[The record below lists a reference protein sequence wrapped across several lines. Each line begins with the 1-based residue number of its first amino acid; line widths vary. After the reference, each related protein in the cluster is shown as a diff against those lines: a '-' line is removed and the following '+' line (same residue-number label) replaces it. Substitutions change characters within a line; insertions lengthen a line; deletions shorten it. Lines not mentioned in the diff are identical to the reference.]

1 MQGLREGGMHPPP
14 LARSEDDS
22 RERSVRH
29 RPILSHATRARRR
42 RKFEVNHIRDSI
54 DQPLAAALFVTDG
67 LPVLEQYTAIECLSP
82 DFDAHWQAHR
92 AIEAAVELLAKWC
105 SERAIPE
112 CSVEVVRLPG
122 RTPLIFAE
130 IAASGGAKER
140 ATTLL
145 YGHFDKQPALG
156 PWDDGLGPFA
166 PVYRGDRL
174 YGRGTA
180 DDGYATFSAFSAIGS
195 LAQRGVEHGRI
206 LVLIEGSEESG
217 SPDLDAYLD
226 HLAPRLGTPGLVICL
241 DSGCI
246 TYDRLWVT
254 TSLRGTIVGTLR
266 VDVLKNG
273 VHSGQ
278 AGGIVPSSF
287 RVARQLLDR
296 IEDSATGDLLLAE
309 LTAEIPPHRR
319 TEITQVADSFGMEGA
334 GVFPTID
341 GLELAGETPAERIER
356 GTWRASMAVTAQEGM
371 PDLEDGGNVL
381 RPYTT
386 LKLSIRI
393 PPNVDVARAATAL
406 TKVLTSDPPEGAH
419 VTFDVPHLARG
430 WDAPPLA
437 SWLAEAVESA
447 SLTYFGER
455 PAAIGLGGSI
465 PFMASLG
472 RRYPATQFLA
482 TGVLGPESNA
492 HGPNEFLHV
501 PTAEAVTCCVAD
513 VLAAVP

>member
-1 MQGLREGGMHPPP
+1 VNQIPDPTDQG
-14 LARSEDDS
+14 
-22 RERSVRH
+22 
-29 RPILSHATRARRR
+29 
-42 RKFEVNHIRDSI
+42 
-54 DQPLAAALFVTDG
+54 LAAALFVTNG

-82 DFDAHWQAHR
+82 AFDARWSTHG
-92 AIEAAVELLAKWC
+92 AIDIAVELLAKWC
-105 SERAIPE
+105 GERAIPA
-112 CSVEVVRLPG
+112 CRVEVVRLPG

-130 IAASGGAKER
+130 IAATEGAAER

-156 PWDDGLGPFA
+156 PWADGLGPFT

-180 DDGYATFSAFSAIGS
+180 DDGYATFSAFSAIES
-195 LAQRGVEHGRI
+195 LAQRGVAHGRI

-241 DSGCI
+241 DSGCV

-266 VDVLKNG
+266 VDVLTNG

-278 AGGIVPSSF
+278 AGGVVPSSF
-287 RVARQLLDR
+287 RIARQLLDR
-296 IEDSATGDLLLAE
+296 IEDDTTGDLLVKE
-309 LTAEIPPHRR
+309 LHAEIPPHRR
-319 TEITQVADSFGMEGA
+319 AEIEQVAESFGMEGA
-334 GVFPTID
+334 GVFPVVE
-341 GLELAGETPAERIER
+341 GLKLTGDTPAERIER
-356 GTWRASMAVTAQEGM
+356 GTWRASLAVTAQEGM

-381 RPYTT
+381 RPFTT

-393 PPNVDVARAATAL
+393 PPNVDAAGAAKAL
-406 TKVLTSDPPEGAH
+406 TKALTSEPPDGAH
-419 VTFDVPHLARG
+419 VTFDVPHLAQG
-430 WDAPPLA
+430 WDAPPTEG
-437 SWLAEAVESA
+437 WLAEAVESA
-447 SLTYFGER
+447 SLTHFGKR
-455 PAAIGLGGSI
+455 PAALGLGGSI
-465 PFMASLG
+465 PFMDSLG

-513 VLAAVP
+513 VLAIVP

>member
-1 MQGLREGGMHPPP
+1 
-14 LARSEDDS
+14 
-22 RERSVRH
+22 
-29 RPILSHATRARRR
+29 
-42 RKFEVNHIRDSI
+42 VNHIPDPA
-54 DQPLAAALFVTDG
+54 DQRLAGQLFVTNG

-82 DFDAHWQAHR
+82 AFDSAWQSHG
-92 AIEAAVELLAKWC
+92 AIESAVELLATWC
-105 SERAIPE
+105 AERAIPAM
-112 CSVEVVRLPG
+112 SVEVVRLPG

-130 IAASGGAKER
+130 IAATDGATER

-156 PWDDGLGPFA
+156 PWDDGLAPFA
-166 PVYRGDRL
+166 PVHRGDRL

-180 DDGYATFSAFSAIGS
+180 DDGYATFSAFSAIES
-195 LAQRGVEHGRI
+195 LAQRGVAHGRI

-241 DSGCI
+241 DSGCV

-266 VDVLKNG
+266 VEVLKNG

-287 RVARQLLDR
+287 RVARELLDR
-296 IEDSATGDLLLAE
+296 IEDDKTGDLLLEE
-309 LTAEIPPHRR
+309 LRAEIPSHRLA
-319 TEITQVADSFGMEGA
+319 EIEQVAKSFGMEGA
-334 GVFPTID
+334 GVFPSVD
-341 GLELAGETPAERIER
+341 GLELAGGTPAERIER
-356 GTWRASMAVTAQEGM
+356 GTWLASLAVTGQEGM

-381 RPYTT
+381 RPFTT

-393 PPNVDVARAATAL
+393 PPNVDAARAAAAL
-406 TKVLTSDPPEGAH
+406 TKALTANPPQGAH
-419 VTFDVPHLARG
+419 VTFDAPHLAQG
-430 WDAPPLA
+430 WDAPPLED
-437 SWLAEAVESA
+437 WLAEAVESA
-447 SLTYFGER
+447 SLTHFGER

-465 PFMASLG
+465 PFMDSLG

-513 VLAAVP
+513 VLSVVP

>member
-1 MQGLREGGMHPPP
+1 MQP
-14 LARSEDDS
+14 
-22 RERSVRH
+22 ERVG
-29 RPILSHATRARRR
+29 AA
-42 RKFEVNHIRDSI
+42 KFEVNKIPDPT
-54 DQPLAAALFVTDG
+54 DQRLAAALFVTNG

-82 DFDAHWQAHR
+82 AFDARWETHG
-92 AIEAAVELLAKWC
+92 AIESAAELLAKWC
-105 SERAIPE
+105 SERSIPA
-112 CSVEVVRLPG
+112 CNVEIVRLAG

-130 IAASGGAKER
+130 IAATHGATNR

-156 PWDDGLGPFA
+156 PWADGLGPFT

-180 DDGYATFSAFSAIGS
+180 DDGYATFSAFSAIES

-241 DSGCI
+241 DSGCV

-254 TSLRGTIVGTLR
+254 TSLRGTVVGTLR

-278 AGGIVPSSF
+278 AGGVVPSSF
-287 RVARQLLDR
+287 RIARQLLDR
-296 IEDSATGDLLLAE
+296 IEDDVTGDLLLEE
-309 LTAEIPPHRR
+309 LTTEIPSHRR
-319 TEITQVADSFGMEGA
+319 TEIEQVAADFGMEGA
-334 GVFPTID
+334 GTFPVVE
-341 GLELAGETPAERIER
+341 GLELAGATPAERIER

-381 RPYTT
+381 RPYTAF
-386 LKLSIRI
+386 KLSIRI
-393 PPNVDVARAATAL
+393 PPNADAALAAKAL
-406 TKVLTSDPPEGAH
+406 TEALTSEPPHGAH
-419 VTFDVPHLARG
+419 VTFDVPHLAQG
-430 WDAPPLA
+430 WDAPALEG
-437 SWLAEAVESA
+437 WLAEAVESA
-447 SLTYFGER
+447 SLTHFGKR
-455 PAAIGLGGSI
+455 PAGIGLGGSI
-465 PFMASLG
+465 PFMDALG
-472 RRYPATQFLA
+472 RRYPGTQFLA

-513 VLAAVP
+513 VLAVVP